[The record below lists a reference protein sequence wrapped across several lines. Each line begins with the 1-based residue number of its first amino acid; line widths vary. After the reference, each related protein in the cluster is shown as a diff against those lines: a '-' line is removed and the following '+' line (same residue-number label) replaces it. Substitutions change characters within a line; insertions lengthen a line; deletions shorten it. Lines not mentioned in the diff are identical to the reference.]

1 MNSVFEPSP
10 GDDHDQNP
18 EDGHGFV
25 GGGEEGGG
33 GLETEAG
40 FSVLGTGRFSKVV
53 WAKRRQRWAMGGSGA
68 SVCAVK
74 GEGSRCKSEPDLSF
88 ESCSEFGSENGSEFG
103 SERGSEYGSDTNSAS
118 DTEGIFYIEDS
129 SWEPSARRYTSDG
142 DGDGGGG
149 VVRLHSILETANELR

>member
-1 MNSVFEPSP
+1 MDKQAFWSRVRVGKERVDTLAREVFC
-10 GDDHDQNP
+10 Q
-18 EDGHGFV
+18 
-25 GGGEEGGG
+25 
-33 GLETEAG
+33 T
-40 FSVLGTGRFSKVV
+40 VLTL
-53 WAKRRQRWAMGGSGA
+53 
-68 SVCAVK
+68 K

-149 VVRLHSILETANELR
+149 VVRLHSILETANELVSVEAKAALNIIII